1 MERTL
6 KLGTAYHGN
15 RFLHQ
20 VDADAFM
27 TLGNVNE
34 VFGQGFK
41 PHGS

>member
-20 VDADAFM
+20 VDADMLEEAIE
-27 TLGNVNE
+27 NQE
-34 VFGQGFK
+34 VVRYGR
-41 PHGS
+41 